1 MNCTMNRT
9 PINPGLGLS
18 LLLLFLIVPASLP
31 AQNLVEPERVDA
43 ALARLVA
50 EQGLVGVSG
59 LIYEKGKE
67 VYFGAYGHSDRE
79 AGRPMRRDTL
89 AYIYSMTKPVTGV
102 ALMTLYEQGRFK
114 LDDPLAKYAPE
125 FAGLAVYAGK
135 DADGNPVYET
145 PRRAPTIRDV
155 TRHTAGFSRGES
167 PGDPIAEAYTAD
179 EPLRFTNTLTQMAE
193 KLGRIPLGYHPGE
206 RWLYGDSVDVQAF
219 LVERISGQS
228 FADYLNEHVFAPLA
242 MNETRYFFGPGYDH
256 RRTVIYERQPDGG
269 FAPED
274 PAAIAYNREPR
285 TLTPGGWGLV
295 STLDD
300 YMRFARM
307 LLGGGALDGVRILQ
321 PETVRLMATNALPA
335 TLKDSSWLP
344 SKGQMGFGIDFATRI
359 ASPATADE
367 NSGEIGEFFWDG
379 RASTLFWVDPEND
392 IAAVLLTQ
400 MMPFNTLPVHK
411 EFRDAV
417 YWNDATAAAP
427 RTEH

>member
-1 MNCTMNRT
+1 
-9 PINPGLGLS
+9 
-18 LLLLFLIVPASLP
+18 
-31 AQNLVEPERVDA
+31 
-43 ALARLVA
+43 
-50 EQGLVGVSG
+50 
-59 LIYEKGKE
+59 
-67 VYFGAYGHSDRE
+67 
-79 AGRPMRRDTL
+79 
-89 AYIYSMTKPVTGV
+89 MTKPVTGV

-125 FAGLAVYAGK
+125 FAELAVFAGK

-145 PRRAPTIRDV
+145 PRRAPTIRDL

-167 PGDPIAEAYTAD
+167 SGDPLAEAYTAD
-179 EPLRFTNTLTQMAE
+179 EPLRFDNTLTQMASS
-193 KLGRIPLGYHPGE
+193 LHPTRLPSAALALRRFG
-206 RWLYGDSVDVQAF
+206 GVQAF
-219 LVERISGQS
+219 LVNASAVA
-228 FADYLNEHVFAPLA
+228 FADYLIEHVFAPLR
-242 MNETRYFFGPGYDH
+242 MYETRYYFGPEYDH

-274 PAAIAYNREPR
+274 PAPIEYNREPR
-285 TLTPGGWGLV
+285 TLTPGGWGLI

-307 LLGGGALDGVRILQ
+307 LLGGGELDGVRILQ

-379 RASTLFWVDPEND
+379 RASTLFWVDPQND
-392 IAAVLLTQ
+392 IAAVLFTQ

-411 EFRDAV
+411 EFRDAI
-417 YWNDATAAAP
+417 YWNDATATAP

>member
-1 MNCTMNRT
+1 
-9 PINPGLGLS
+9 
-18 LLLLFLIVPASLP
+18 
-31 AQNLVEPERVDA
+31 
-43 ALARLVA
+43 
-50 EQGLVGVSG
+50 
-59 LIYEKGKE
+59 
-67 VYFGAYGHSDRE
+67 
-79 AGRPMRRDTL
+79 
-89 AYIYSMTKPVTGV
+89 
-102 ALMTLYEQGRFK
+102 
-114 LDDPLAKYAPE
+114 
-125 FAGLAVYAGK
+125 
-135 DADGNPVYET
+135 
-145 PRRAPTIRDV
+145 
-155 TRHTAGFSRGES
+155 
-167 PGDPIAEAYTAD
+167 
-179 EPLRFTNTLTQMAE
+179 LRFTNTLTQMAE

-219 LVERISGQS
+219 LVERLSGQS
-228 FADYLNEHVFAPLA
+228 FADYLTKHVFTPLA
-242 MNETRYFFGPGYDH
+242 MNETRYFFGHGYDQ
-256 RRTVIYERQPDGG
+256 RRTVIYEGQPDGG

-274 PAAIAYNREPR
+274 PAPIEYNREPR
-285 TLTPGGWGLV
+285 TFTPGGWGLI

-344 SKGQMGFGIDFATRI
+344 SKGQMGFGIDFAARI
-359 ASPATADE
+359 ASPATPDE

>member
-1 MNCTMNRT
+1 MKRNMNCT
-9 PINPGLGLS
+9 PINLGLGLS
-18 LLLLFLIVPASLP
+18 LVLLVLLAPAALS
-31 AQNLVEPERVDA
+31 AQNLVEPGRVDA

-50 EQGLVGVSG
+50 EHGLVGVSG
-59 LIYEKGKE
+59 LVYEKGKE
-67 VYFGAYGHSDRE
+67 VYFGAHGYADRE

-102 ALMTLYEQGRFK
+102 ALMTLYEQGRFR

-125 FAGLAVYAGK
+125 FAGLKVYAGK

-145 PRRAPTIRDV
+145 PRRAPTIRDL
-155 TRHTAGFSRGES
+155 TRHTAGFSRGEG
-167 PGDPIAEAYTAD
+167 PGDPLAEAYTAD

-206 RWLYGDSVDVQAF
+206 RWFYGDSVDVQAF
-219 LVERISGQS
+219 LVERISGQP
-228 FADYLNEHVFAPLA
+228 FADYLDEHVFAPLR
-242 MNETRYFFGPGYDH
+242 MHETRYYFGPEYDH

-274 PAAIAYNREPR
+274 PAPIEYNRKPR
-285 TLTPGGWGLV
+285 TLTPGGWGLI

-335 TLKDSSWLP
+335 TLKDSGWLP
-344 SKGQMGFGIDFATRI
+344 SKGQLGFGIDFATRI

-379 RASTLFWVDPEND
+379 RASTLFWVDPQND
-392 IAAVLLTQ
+392 IAAVLFTQ

-411 EFRDAV
+411 EFRDAI

-427 RTEH
+427 RMEQ

>member
-1 MNCTMNRT
+1 MNRA
-9 PINPGLGLS
+9 PISPGLGLC
-18 LLLLFLIVPASLP
+18 LLLLILSVPVSLS
-31 AQNLVEPERVDA
+31 AQNLVAPERVDA
-43 ALARLVA
+43 ALAGLVA
-50 EQGLVGVSG
+50 EHGLVGVSG
-59 LIYEKGKE
+59 LVYEKGKE
-67 VYFGAYGHSDRE
+67 VYFGAYGYADRE

-125 FAGLAVYAGK
+125 FAELAVYAGK
-135 DADGNPVYET
+135 DGDGNPVYEA
-145 PRRAPTIRDV
+145 PRRAPTIRDL

-167 PGDPIAEAYTAD
+167 PGDLLAETYTAD

-193 KLGRIPLGYHPGE
+193 KLGRIPLGFHPGE

-219 LVERISGQS
+219 LVERISGQP
-228 FADYLNEHVFAPLA
+228 FADYLNEHVFAPLG
-242 MNETRYFFGPGYDH
+242 MYETRYFFGPEFDH
-256 RRTVIYERQPDGG
+256 RRTVIYERQPDGS

-274 PAAIAYNREPR
+274 SAPVEYNREPR
-285 TLTPGGWGLV
+285 TLTPGGWGLI

-321 PETVRLMATNALPA
+321 PQTVRLMATNALPA

-392 IAAVLLTQ
+392 IAAVLFTQ

-411 EFRDAV
+411 EFRDAI

-427 RTEH
+427 RTEQ